1 MVLEKIFE
9 GFLKLYGHGGNL
21 GFVISIM
28 LLDLT
33 FLVPK
38 SLVHIKFGL
47 KWTTGFLEKPV
58 LIFICKR
65 PWAKVKK

>member
-9 GFLKLYGHGGNL
+9 GFLTLYGHGGHL

-47 KWTTGFLEKPV
+47 KMDDWFLRKAS
-58 LIFICKR
+58 FNFHM
-65 PWAKVKK
+65 